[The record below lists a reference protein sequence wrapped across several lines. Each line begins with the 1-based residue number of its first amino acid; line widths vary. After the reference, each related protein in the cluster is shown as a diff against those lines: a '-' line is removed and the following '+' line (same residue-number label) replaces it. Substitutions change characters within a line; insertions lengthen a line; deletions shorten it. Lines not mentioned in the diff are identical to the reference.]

1 MKLLAIEVVQKSLS
15 KLDKFKDKGKD
26 LNQYLE
32 NNPETDMDLAKILKK
47 EFDKQFRGETS
58 AIIKVSACA

>member
-47 EFDKQFRGETS
+47 EFDKQFHPTW
-58 AIIKVSACA
+58 